1 MFKKGDVVTYCGK
14 TEDAGFDV
22 RVTGIDEEYS
32 DIVYGAIISAKRG
45 STYEHSVSDVEHAWD
60 AKQFKLKQQTV
71 VSADTPNN
79 AFPVLKDGMIVTTRE
94 RGSYLVCAG
103 KVIRHDGYNRLASY
117 EKDGK
122 HKGSNSNFDIVR
134 VYSGEHLYN
143 FDLYEYVSD
152 YPQDL
157 VWEEQKNAR
166 AIAEIEEQMTDL
178 QEQLSTLQEK
188 LATLREE
195 K

>member
-1 MFKKGDVVTYCGK
+1 MFKKGDVVTYCGE
-14 TEDAGFDV
+14 TEDTGFDV
-22 RVTGIDEEYS
+22 RVTDVDTFRIG
-32 DIVYGAIISAKRG
+32 VFYGAIISAKLG

-71 VSADTPNN
+71 VSAGTPNN
-79 AFPVLKDGMIVTTRE
+79 AFPVLKDGMVIETRC
-94 RGSYLVCAG
+94 RGFYLVCAD
-103 KVIRHDGYNRLASY
+103 KVIRHDGYNRVTSY

-122 HKGSNSNFDIVR
+122 HKGSDSNFDIMR

-157 VWEEQKNAR
+157 VWNGKKNADK
-166 AIAEIEEQMTDL
+166 IASLRSQVDSL
-178 QEQLSTLQEK
+178 QEQIKQL
-188 LATLREE
+188 EE
-195 K
+195 EDNV